1 MYMHMYMYSLYEDP
15 HSLAY
20 VEVNH
25 SCRSYYI
32 YNSCGDFVQ
41 VNSNITDKTAGE
53 VELVLCANNASVEV
67 IEPRTSWN
75 NYIWIY
81 NIMSH
86 RIWVDTTLAP
96 EQGI

>member
-1 MYMHMYMYSLYEDP
+1 MYSLYEDP

-20 VEVNH
+20 AEVNH

-53 VELVLCANNASVEV
+53 VESVLCANNTSVEV
-67 IEPRTSWN
+67 SSQELLEITIFES
-75 NYIWIY
+75 IVLC
-81 NIMSH
+81 S
-86 RIWVDTTLAP
+86 IWVDTTLAP
-96 EQGI
+96 EQEIIL